1 MSSRGL
7 SGWTWPA
14 AGLAATLLLL
24 WVLVKRVG
32 LAPQDVLL
40 VVAVGAYATA
50 ERWRDSGRT
59 TRGLDEGSA
68 LLGED
73 SNDGVAVVWWDF
85 ACEHHQLLGCVVRG
99 KRHNRRGRSERF
111 LSLAVSTL
119 AMLYWKAIFRS
130 PRVRMSS
137 LQGLASSLWTLLISK
152 GVQQLMKF
160 AIRFFSG
167 KLHRDHANV
176 GWLDALQLQWQICQY
191 WTLGFMMLCVM
202 LALLEGSSWFSLL
215 TGWCASTPLRPLP
228 PPPPPPLSAASAAAE
243 RRHRRRSLPPPPL
256 AAAAAAAAAA
266 LPPPRLARAR
276 PRLNRPPPRRVCPA
290 ACLKSTCA
298 CGN

>member
-1 MSSRGL
+1 MAMPV
-7 SGWTWPA
+7 WYAAVA
-14 AGLAATLLLL
+14 AGMLLLL
-24 WVLVKRVG
+24 WILVTRVG
-32 LAPQDVLL
+32 LAPHDVLL
-40 VVAVGAYATA
+40 VFAVGAYATA
-50 ERWRDSGRT
+50 ERWRDGGRA
-59 TRGLDEGSA
+59 TRGLDEGSS

-73 SNDGVAVVWWDF
+73 STDNVPLNWWDF

-130 PRVRMSS
+130 PRVSVSS

-167 KLHRDHANV
+167 KLHHHHANV
-176 GWLDALQLQWQICQY
+176 GWLDALQLQWQISQY

-202 LALLEGSSWFSLL
+202 LALLEGRSWFSLL
-215 TGWCASTPLRPLP
+215 CGWCARGGRSILPHARTKNLHGGPLFT
-228 PPPPPPLSAASAAAE
+228 SAASHVLAQ
-243 RRHRRRSLPPPPL
+243 RRLTNMGFALIFLDGAFTYIKFKLLVAVLSKRRRYREMQRS
-256 AAAAAAAAAA
+256 
-266 LPPPRLARAR
+266 RGR
-276 PRLNRPPPRRVCPA
+276 
-290 ACLKSTCA
+290 
-298 CGN
+298 